1 MQAEDTN
8 NDSSNGSKPHAQPIP
23 MTFSPSRSP
32 DRVLSGS
39 PDLAYSPR
47 IPSPLNPLHSAS
59 ASPPPT
65 PPHMRRRPSQ
75 LSHFVGYTPT
85 EAETRLVNSREDTV
99 ELSSL
104 LGPDDRLR
112 FFRCLDNDLL
122 PALIAPAERA
132 KALKT
137 METMLLLLENALN
150 KGLGEQGDHK
160 YLQIKLSNPA
170 IRTKLDLDGP
180 ASKQRGAPSIDYLH
194 LCGWR

>member
-1 MQAEDTN
+1 MQLDEE
-8 NDSSNGSKPHAQPIP
+8 SNSTSKPLNIP
-23 MTFSPSRSP
+23 AASPSAHSPDRLGSRSP
-32 DRVLSGS
+32 EQ
-39 PDLAYSPR
+39 AWSPR

-59 ASPPPT
+59 ASPPPGGAH
-65 PPHMRRRPSQ
+65 PHMRRRPSQ

-85 EAETRLVNSREDTV
+85 EAETRRVESREDTV

-112 FFRCLDNDLL
+112 FFRCIDNDLL

-132 KALKT
+132 KALKV
-137 METMLLLLENALN
+137 METVLLLLENALN

-160 YLQIKLSNPA
+160 YLQVKLSNPA

-180 ASKQRGAPSIDYLH
+180 GSKQKGAPSLDYLH
-194 LCGWR
+194 LCGWK